1 MDRLA
6 SLILAGVALE
16 AAFQVLRMIWEPQVR
31 AEWNFT
37 RSLMAITAII
47 LVFLF
52 SDWNIAAG
60 TGLDLGS
67 AAVGKVLTGLG
78 LARATQWVHN
88 VYVRTGRRD

>member
-1 MDRLA
+1 MDGLA
-6 SLILAGVALE
+6 SLILAAVALE

-37 RSLMAITAII
+37 RALMAAAAV
-47 LVFLF
+47 LFVFLF
-52 SDWNIAAG
+52 SDWNIVAG

-67 AAVGKVLTGLG
+67 AALGKVLTGLG

-88 VYVRTGRRD
+88 VYMRTGKRD